1 MPKLSFCMLMSE
13 DDNKMIGCNDKTRDC
28 FDIFPGDRRSA
39 SERIIELVRCCPAGG
54 SNEEMLYTQ
63 IDAMLSQ
70 LGRSSGSGALPDNKG
85 ALAPARVRDSLLS
98 EDLRQECHTLQETV
112 LALKQQREASQH
124 LIRELR
130 ARCSDRERQVREL
143 GSLLAAAE
151 LAKDCLLLDQ
161 CSLTNWSISATPTA
175 DRYAERAHTIARAES
190 EREAARER
198 ERELNYQL
206 DTLKMKVTSLEQA
219 DAQHVQDR
227 RVLQATAGKQAGE
240 VKRLQALLDEALEN
254 LATERSRTSAAQS
267 CVQKADLEL
276 KVLRSLHISG
286 K

>member
-1 MPKLSFCMLMSE
+1 
-13 DDNKMIGCNDKTRDC
+13 
-28 FDIFPGDRRSA
+28 
-39 SERIIELVRCCPAGG
+39 
-54 SNEEMLYTQ
+54 MLYTQ

-70 LGRSSGSGALPDNKG
+70 LALPDNKG
-85 ALAPARVRDSLLS
+85 APARVRDSLLS
-98 EDLRQECHTLQETV
+98 EDLRQQCHTLQETV

-161 CSLTNWSISATPTA
+161 CSLTNWSINATPTA

-227 RVLQATAGKQAGE
+227 RVLQATAAKQAGE

-254 LATERSRTSAAQS
+254 LETERSRTSAAQS
-267 CVQKADLEL
+267 CVQMADLEL